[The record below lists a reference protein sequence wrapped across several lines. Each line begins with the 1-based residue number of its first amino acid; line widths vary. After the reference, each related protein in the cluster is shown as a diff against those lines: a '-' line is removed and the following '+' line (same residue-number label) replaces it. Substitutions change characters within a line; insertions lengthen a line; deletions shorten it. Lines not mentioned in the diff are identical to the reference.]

1 MERGAK
7 EESEKKISRK
17 RGRGREE
24 GTLLP
29 CYPLPHPLVNFFF
42 CLHLFALS
50 PRFERPEQ
58 AKPVATYLF
67 LKTLV
72 VGLADIPLGRP
83 VLSQLSWPGYK
94 SFFSFFVCFIFVM
107 AFYCLKHLFRFFT
120 TLYDSDWNC
129 FVEEY
134 WRMFVTG
141 YFGSWEWCQLHL
153 AGLLPSG
160 SRLTAPWFM

>member
-1 MERGAK
+1 MITASIKPVPGIPIVERGAK

-58 AKPVATYLF
+58 AKAVSTYLF

-83 VLSQLSWPGYK
+83 VLSQLS
-94 SFFSFFVCFIFVM
+94 
-107 AFYCLKHLFRFFT
+107 
-120 TLYDSDWNC
+120 
-129 FVEEY
+129 
-134 WRMFVTG
+134 
-141 YFGSWEWCQLHL
+141 
-153 AGLLPSG
+153 
-160 SRLTAPWFM
+160 